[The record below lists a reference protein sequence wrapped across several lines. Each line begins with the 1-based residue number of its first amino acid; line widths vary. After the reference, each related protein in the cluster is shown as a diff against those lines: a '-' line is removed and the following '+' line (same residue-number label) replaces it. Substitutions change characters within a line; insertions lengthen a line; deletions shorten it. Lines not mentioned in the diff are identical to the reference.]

1 MESKLTR
8 KPWGWEYVS
17 RNGNQYSIGPVTY
30 EFNVVVDD
38 FDDINE
44 LFDYEALVHAH
55 LVDYVYGD
63 LERDTNNIK
72 EWLDERIERYE
83 NHERTVKFYT
93 NLLSRDD
100 SDVLYECYL
109 GLDIYKEVETVNM
122 SKALLYHTAEEIKGG
137 K

>member
-1 MESKLTR
+1 MESKLR
-8 KPWGWEYVS
+8 KQKWGWEYVS
-17 RNGNQYSIGPVTY
+17 INGNKYSVGPVTMD
-30 EFNVVVDD
+30 FNVIVDD

-44 LFDYEALVHAH
+44 LFDYEALVHSH

-63 LERDTNNIK
+63 LETDADVIK
-72 EWLDERIERYE
+72 EWIDQRIERYE

-109 GLDIYKEVETVNM
+109 GTEVRKEVETVNM
-122 SKALLYHTAEEIKGG
+122 SRQLLHKIVAEVRGG

>member
-1 MESKLTR
+1 MRSTLT
-8 KPWGWEYVS
+8 KKNWGWEYIS
-17 RNGNQYSIGPVTY
+17 SNGNKYSVGPVTA
-30 EFNVVVDD
+30 EFNVIVDD

-63 LERDTNNIK
+63 LEFYADAIQDWMDN
-72 EWLDERIERYE
+72 RINRYE
-83 NHERTVKFYT
+83 LHERTVKFYT
-93 NLLSRDD
+93 NLASRDD

-109 GLDIYKEVETVNM
+109 GTGMYMEVDTVNM
-122 SKALLYHTAEEIKGG
+122 SKSKLHQIAKEVREG

>member
-1 MESKLTR
+1 MESKLR
-8 KPWGWEYVS
+8 KQKWGWEYLS
-17 RNGNQYSIGPVTY
+17 KNGNKYSVGPVTA
-30 EFNVVVDD
+30 EFNVIVDD

-63 LERDTNNIK
+63 LEEDTNEIK
-72 EWLDERIERYE
+72 EWLDKRIERYE

-93 NLLSRDD
+93 NLLSRND
-100 SDVLYECYL
+100 SDILYECYL
-109 GLDIYKEVETVNM
+109 GLNIYKERETVNM
-122 SKALLYHTAEEIKGG
+122 SKVLLYRTVEEIKGG

>member
-1 MESKLTR
+1 MESTLR
-8 KPWGWEYVS
+8 KQNWGWEYIS
-17 RNGNQYSIGPVTY
+17 CNGNKYSVGPVTM
-30 EFNVVVDD
+30 EFNVIVDE
-38 FDDINE
+38 FNDINE

-63 LERDTNNIK
+63 LDDDNHEIK
-72 EWLDERIERYE
+72 EWLDQRINRYE

-93 NLLSRDD
+93 NLWSRDD

-109 GLDIYKEVETVNM
+109 GLDVYKEQETVNM
-122 SKALLYHTAEEIKGG
+122 SKSLLYRTAEEIKGG

>member
-1 MESKLTR
+1 MESKLI
-8 KPWGWEYVS
+8 KQNLGWEYVS
-17 RNGNQYSIGPVTY
+17 CNGNKYSVGPVTA

-38 FDDINE
+38 FEDINT

-63 LERDTNNIK
+63 LERDTDCIK

-93 NLLSRDD
+93 NLWSRDD
-100 SDVLYECYL
+100 GDILYECYL
-109 GLDIYKEVETVNM
+109 GLDVYKEQEAVNM
-122 SKALLYHTAEEIKGG
+122 SRALLYRTAEEVKGG